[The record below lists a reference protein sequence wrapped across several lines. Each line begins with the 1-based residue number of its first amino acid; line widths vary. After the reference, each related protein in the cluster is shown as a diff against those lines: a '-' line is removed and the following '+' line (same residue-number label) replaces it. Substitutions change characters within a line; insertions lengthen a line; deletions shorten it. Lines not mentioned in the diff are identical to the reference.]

1 VSSCPYVF
9 TVSHIQPSEVRKA
22 VALNIPPTD
31 LTIGALVS
39 RTRDVD
45 DAVRRVIY
53 HHCLPQI
60 PLPRYFSI
68 AQREQILRNGLGD
81 RDETVKASTA
91 KLIGQWV
98 DLFGGELLEFLDTFE
113 LVSGTEVAEDALKA
127 LFKHRPD
134 VLDSIKFEGAQVRAG
149 AVVRFLTR
157 RIDSYWTE
165 LLTPEK
171 AFLARVFA
179 DHCVATKDEA
189 RMESTLPV
197 VTALAFRIQLAY
209 NHLIECH
216 QRPDDEADPSEEQ
229 RKAEDEI
236 LDYEFVVGELF
247 KLALNMDYADEI
259 GRRKMFALVGEM
271 IRQEAL
277 PESLI
282 PGCLDILAQ
291 LSPSER
297 DFIRL
302 MVENIQSMRDAGVNV
317 DEEMVR
323 SSPRLRPNLI
333 RLTLGVAP
341 CR

>member
-1 VSSCPYVF
+1 MSSGPYVLP
-9 TVSHIQPSEVRKA
+9 TSHLQPSEVRKA

-31 LTIGALVS
+31 LTIDAIVS

-60 PLPRYFSI
+60 SLPRYFSI

-98 DLFGGELLEFLDTFE
+98 DLFGGNLLEYLDTFE

-134 VLDSIKFEGAQVRAG
+134 VLDSIKFEGMHIPVG
-149 AVVRFLTR
+149 PVVRSLTWR
-157 RIDSYWTE
+157 VDSYWTE
-165 LLTPEK
+165 LPTPEK

-197 VTALAFRIQLAY
+197 VTTFAFRIQLAY
-209 NHLIECH
+209 NHLIECD
-216 QRPDDEADPSEEQ
+216 RRLDDEANPFESIEER
-229 RKAEDEI
+229 RKVEDKI

-271 IRQEAL
+271 IRQDAL

-282 PGCLDILAQ
+282 SGCLDILAK

-323 SSPRLRPNLI
+323 PD
-333 RLTLGVAP
+333 
-341 CR
+341 C

>member
-1 VSSCPYVF
+1 VSCNPYILTVF
-9 TVSHIQPSEVRKA
+9 NIQPSEVRKV
-22 VALNIPPTD
+22 VALSIPPTD
-31 LTIGALVS
+31 RTIDALVS

-45 DAVRRVIY
+45 NAVRRVIY

-98 DLFGGELLEFLDTFE
+98 DLFGGNLLEYLDTFE

-134 VLDSIKFEGAQVRAG
+134 VLDSIKFEGAYALVG
-149 AVVRFLTR
+149 LVRFLTSR
-157 RIDSYWTE
+157 LDSYWTD

-189 RMESTLPV
+189 RMEATLPV

-216 QRPDDEADPSEEQ
+216 QHDDETNPFEAIEER

-271 IRQEAL
+271 VRQEAL

-282 PGCLDILAQ
+282 PGCLDILAK

-297 DFIRL
+297 DFIRM

-317 DEEMVR
+317 DEEVVR
-323 SSPRLRPNLI
+323 P
-333 RLTLGVAP
+333 T
-341 CR
+341 

>member
-1 VSSCPYVF
+1 MSSSPYIL
-9 TVSHIQPSEVRKA
+9 TVPDLQPSEVRKA

-31 LTIGALVS
+31 LTIDAIVS

-45 DAVRRVIY
+45 DAVRRIIY
-53 HHCLPQI
+53 HQCLPQI

-68 AQREQILRNGLGD
+68 AQREQILHNGLGD

-91 KLIGQWV
+91 RLIGQWV
-98 DLFGGELLEFLDTFE
+98 DFFGGNLLEYLDTFE

-134 VLDSIKFEGAQVRAG
+134 MLDSIKFEGTHTFVG
-149 AVVRFLTR
+149 PVVRFLTWR
-157 RIDSYWTE
+157 LDSYWTE

-179 DHCVATKDEA
+179 DHCAATTDEA

-216 QRPDDEADPSEEQ
+216 QRHHDEANPFESIEER

-282 PGCLDILAQ
+282 PGCLDILAK

-302 MVENIQSMRDAGVNV
+302 MVENIQSMRDIGVNV

-323 SSPRLRPNLI
+323 PNS
-333 RLTLGVAP
+333 
-341 CR
+341 

>member
-1 VSSCPYVF
+1 MSSSPYIL
-9 TVSHIQPSEVRKA
+9 TVSHIQSSEVRKA

-31 LTIGALVS
+31 LTIDAIVS

-45 DAVRRVIY
+45 DAVRRIIY

-81 RDETVKASTA
+81 RDEMVRASTA
-91 KLIGQWV
+91 RLIGQWV
-98 DLFGGELLEFLDTFE
+98 DFFGGHLLEYLDTFE
-113 LVSGTEVAEDALKA
+113 LVSGTKVAEDALKA
-127 LFKHRPD
+127 LFQHRQD
-134 VLDSIKFEGAQVRAG
+134 MLDSIKFEGAHMFVG
-149 AVVRFLTR
+149 PVVRFFTWHV
-157 RIDSYWTE
+157 DSYWTE

-179 DHCVATKDEA
+179 DHCVVTKDEA

-209 NHLIECH
+209 NHLIDCH
-216 QRPDDEADPSEEQ
+216 RRHDDEANPFESIEER

-236 LDYEFVVGELF
+236 LDYEFMVGELL

-282 PGCLDILAQ
+282 PGCLDILAE

-302 MVENIQSMRDAGVNV
+302 MVENIQSMRDIGVNV
-317 DEEMVR
+317 DEEVVR
-323 SSPRLRPNLI
+323 PKS
-333 RLTLGVAP
+333 
-341 CR
+341 

>member
-1 VSSCPYVF
+1 M
-9 TVSHIQPSEVRKA
+9 
-22 VALNIPPTD
+22 
-31 LTIGALVS
+31 VS

-45 DAVRRVIY
+45 DAVRRIIY

-91 KLIGQWV
+91 RLIEQWV
-98 DLFGGELLEFLDTFE
+98 DLVGGNLLEYLDTFE
-113 LVSGTEVAEDALKA
+113 LISGTKVADDALRA

-134 VLDSIKFEGAQVRAG
+134 LLDSIKFQGAHMFVRV
-149 AVVRFLTR
+149 VVRFLTR
-157 RIDSYWTE
+157 HVDTYWTE

-179 DHCVATKDEA
+179 DHCVATADET

-216 QRPDDEADPSEEQ
+216 QRHDNEANPFESIEEQ

-282 PGCLDILAQ
+282 PGCLDILAK

-302 MVENIQSMRDAGVNV
+302 MVENIQSMRDIGVNV

-323 SSPRLRPNLI
+323 PNS
-333 RLTLGVAP
+333 
-341 CR
+341 

>member
-1 VSSCPYVF
+1 MSSGPYAL
-9 TVSHIQPSEVRKA
+9 TTSHLQPSEVRKA

-31 LTIGALVS
+31 LTIDAIVS

-98 DLFGGELLEFLDTFE
+98 DLFGGNLLEYLDTFE

-134 VLDSIKFEGAQVRAG
+134 VLDAIKFEGMHIHIG
-149 AVVRFLTR
+149 PVVRSLTWR
-157 RIDSYWTE
+157 VDSYWTE

-171 AFLARVFA
+171 AFVARVFA

-197 VTALAFRIQLAY
+197 VTTLAFRIQLAY

-216 QRPDDEADPSEEQ
+216 RRLGDEANPFGSTEER
-229 RKAEDEI
+229 RKVEDEI

-271 IRQEAL
+271 IRQDAL

-282 PGCLDILAQ
+282 PGCLDILAK

-323 SSPRLRPNLI
+323 PNY
-333 RLTLGVAP
+333 
-341 CR
+341 